1 MSVPSL
7 MLTVWAKKSFQ
18 LPHLE
23 VVIHYDVYSP
33 VLELTFKQ
41 GWFRH
46 TFLAKRFYYSK
57 AVLPVC
63 YEDFLEFH
71 FCADLE
77 IEIEFCSPDDHRE
90 RGGEIE

>member
-1 MSVPSL
+1 MNKCSL
-7 MLTVWAKKSFQ
+7 SNSRCLGEKVFS

-33 VLELTFKQ
+33 VLELTFNY
-41 GWFRH
+41 GAFRH

-77 IEIEFCSPDDHRE
+77 LK
-90 RGGEIE
+90 